1 MTQRKSTPGSSLPGR
16 TITMRD
22 VAAEA
27 GVAAITVSR
36 ALRDPQQVSSEVLE
50 KVTAAARKLRYMP
63 NVAAG
68 TLRSSKSRIIA
79 VIVPTISHSIFAET
93 IQAMSD
99 IFRPA
104 GYHLLIAHS
113 DYSIEEEEALVT
125 AFLARKPDAIVLTGY
140 THTPTTIELIE
151 AAGIPLVEIWNL
163 SASPR
168 DTMIGLSNYEASR
181 SMTRFLIQKGY
192 KRIGYI
198 GGLRQNN
205 DRVEQREAGF
215 QHALEEAGRSLP
227 RGAIVRKPLEF
238 ENGAAALSQLLSQ
251 YPDVDAIFAASDIL
265 AVGVLLE
272 CAHQNIKV
280 PDQIAIAGFDDMG
293 LASRM
298 IPPLTTIR
306 VPREEIGRRA
316 AQEILAR
323 LAGAQHAPK
332 IIDLGF
338 EIIERRSA

>member
-1 MTQRKSTPGSSLPGR
+1 MTQTRTTTEPLPPVR
-16 TITMRD
+16 AVTMRD

-36 ALRDPQQVSSEVLE
+36 ALRNPHQVSPEVLE
-50 KVTAAARKLRYMP
+50 KVTTAARKLRYMP
-63 NVAAG
+63 NIAAG

-104 GYHLLIAHS
+104 GYHLLIGHS
-113 DYSIEEEEALVT
+113 GYSIDEEEALVT

-140 THTPTTIELIE
+140 THTQTTIELIE
-151 AAGIPLVEIWNL
+151 ASDIPLVEIWNL
-163 SASPR
+163 SHAPR
-168 DTMIGLSNYEASR
+168 DTMIGLSNFDAAHA
-181 SMTRFLIQKGY
+181 MTRFLIQKGY

-215 QHALEEAGRSLP
+215 KHALEEAGRSLP
-227 RGAIVRKPLEF
+227 RGAIVRKALEF

-272 CAHQNIKV
+272 CTHQNIEV
-280 PDQIAIAGFDDMG
+280 PGHIAVAGFDDMG

-298 IPPLTTIR
+298 VPPLTTVR

-323 LAGAQHAPK
+323 LAGSRQAPK